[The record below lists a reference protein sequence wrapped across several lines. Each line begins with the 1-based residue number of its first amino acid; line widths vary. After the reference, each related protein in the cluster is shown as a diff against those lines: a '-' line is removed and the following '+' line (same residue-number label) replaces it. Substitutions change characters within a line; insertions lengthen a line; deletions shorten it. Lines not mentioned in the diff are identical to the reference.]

1 MNEVNASRIVLSVS
15 GMTCGHCALNVRQA
29 LEEQGVEHVV
39 VDHSKGVASFVHSN
53 GSVDAIIN
61 SLNEIGYPSKIV
73 NESTKK
79 ASLAKTLEIK
89 FAFSLILT
97 LPLLV
102 HMFSNYGLWHNPWL
116 QLALATPVMI
126 LGVIHFGL
134 SALGSL
140 RRRSPNMDVLIFIGS
155 TAAYLYSLYGTVF
168 GLGHNFLF
176 YETSAS
182 IITLVLFG
190 NLLEKTALAKTTK
203 SVEDLHSLRPQN
215 ARIIIGDNNFK
226 EVEANNL
233 KLGDKILVR
242 TGETIP
248 ADGIIISG
256 SADINESMISGE
268 SLPVS
273 KTVGEKVIGATV
285 LEKGPI
291 TVEVSATG
299 ENSVLYSIIRLVERA
314 LTERPAIQ
322 EFADKVSN
330 IFVPLILV
338 ISALTFIVSILFLN
352 LPVEAAMLRAI
363 AVLVISCPCAMGLA
377 TPAAVVVSVGNAAKL
392 GILAKGGRS
401 LELLA
406 GVKKI
411 VFDKTGTL
419 TTGNF
424 KVRKFEISG
433 ISREEA
439 EGIVLALEQQSTH
452 PIAKSLVAY
461 LHGKTAASLNEI
473 TENRGVGMRGLD
485 TSGNIYELGAGTNG
499 SHLVLKR
506 NNNIVCSIDIHDEIR
521 PHAKEAITFLKTRG
535 LHTIMLSGDSRA
547 KCQELASELGI
558 EEVFAE
564 QKPDQKLQLIEKL
577 SKESTV
583 AFVGDGINDAPALTR
598 ATVGISLSSA
608 TDVAVNS
615 SHLVL
620 LGNDLS
626 ALMRA
631 FEVADKTLLTIKQNL
646 FWALAYNVVAIPVA
660 AAGLLSPI
668 WAAFS
673 MAFSDVIVIGN
684 SLRLKFQGNRS
695 KFM

>member
-1 MNEVNASRIVLSVS
+1 MDPHTPSRIVLSVS

-29 LEEQGVEHVV
+29 LEERGAEHVV
-39 VDHSKGVASFVHSN
+39 VDHGKGVASFVHSN

-73 NESTKK
+73 TESTKK

-89 FAFSLILT
+89 FIFSLLLT
-97 LPLLV
+97 APLLL
-102 HMFSNYGLWHNPWL
+102 HMFSSFWLWHNPWL
-116 QLALATPVMI
+116 QLALATPVMF
-126 LGVIHFGL
+126 LGVMHFGL

-155 TAAYLYSLYGTVF
+155 SAAYLYSLYGTVF

-182 IITLVLFG
+182 IITLVLLG

-215 ARIIIGDNNFK
+215 ARLIISENNFK
-226 EVEANNL
+226 DIDASDL

-242 TGETIP
+242 AGETVP
-248 ADGIIISG
+248 ADGIILSG
-256 SADINESMISGE
+256 SGDINESMISGE

-273 KTVGEKVIGATV
+273 KTIGDKVIGATV

-291 TVEVSATG
+291 TVEVNATG

-330 IFVPLILV
+330 IFVPLILG
-338 ISALTFIVSILFLN
+338 IAALTFVVSVAFLN
-352 LPVEAAMLRAI
+352 LSIEAAMLRAI

-377 TPAAVVVSVGNAAKL
+377 TPTAVVVSVGNAAKL
-392 GILAKGGRS
+392 GILVKGGKS

-419 TTGNF
+419 TTGAF
-424 KVRKFEISG
+424 KVGKFEVSG
-433 ISREEA
+433 ISLEEA

-452 PIAKSLVAY
+452 PIAKSLVRY
-461 LHGKTAASLNEI
+461 LKGKNAAVMQEI
-473 TENRGVGMRGLD
+473 AESRGVGMRGIDL
-485 TSGNIYELGAGTNG
+485 TGNVFELGAGDNG

-506 NNNIVCSIDIHDEIR
+506 NGQIVCSIDIHDELR
-521 PHAKEAITFLKTRG
+521 PFAKETVTLLKARG
-535 LHTIMLSGDSRA
+535 LHTVLLSGDTKA
-547 KCQELASELGI
+547 KCEEVAKEIGI
-558 EEVFAE
+558 DEVFAE

-577 SKESTV
+577 SKESST

-608 TDVAVNS
+608 TDVAVSS

-626 ALMRA
+626 ALTRA

-646 FWALAYNVVAIPVA
+646 FWALAYNVVAIPIA
-660 AAGLLSPI
+660 AAGMLSPI

-673 MAFSDVIVIGN
+673 MAFSDVVVIGN

-695 KFM
+695 KII